1 MVTDYSDVSGSA
13 DKLYVLIDDPNQIDL
28 ITPILPKELY
38 LNLTRDNL
46 AMIMHKAATKFN
58 GVLAVAEEF
67 NPGSRKG
74 RLLQCIFCKTK
85 PFFSRWVYQER
96 VLAGSA
102 VNLVT

>member
-46 AMIMHKAATKFN
+46 
-58 GVLAVAEEF
+58 
-67 NPGSRKG
+67 
-74 RLLQCIFCKTK
+74 
-85 PFFSRWVYQER
+85 
-96 VLAGSA
+96 
-102 VNLVT
+102 